1 MNITINLLK
10 HFVEMYAIGA
20 YVLIF
25 LGVIIEGEVVV
36 ILAGI
41 FAHLGSINI
50 FFAFIA
56 TILGGFTKST
66 LGYTAGYYLEKH
78 HSKRTFIQRT
88 ESKIAY
94 FLPKFKEKPF
104 WSIFISRF
112 FILGLNWFTLIYS
125 GYKKVNLRTYIKAEA
140 CSLFL
145 WSIIMLSL
153 GYIFSY
159 TALSVG
165 RDVRKFLGLLVLFFI
180 AFFILERIVSFILE
194 ILTGV
199 GKENNIEQK

>member
-1 MNITINLLK
+1 MDITINVLK

-25 LGVIIEGEVVV
+25 LGVVIEGEVVV

-66 LGYTAGYYLEKH
+66 LGYLAGSYLEKH
-78 HSKRTFIQRT
+78 HSKRVFIQRT

-125 GYKKVNLRTYIKAEA
+125 GYKKINLKTYIKAEA
-140 CSLFL
+140 CSLIL
-145 WSIIMLSL
+145 WSVIMLLL

-159 TALSVG
+159 TALSIG

-180 AFFILERIVSFILE
+180 AFFILERIVSFIIE
-194 ILTGV
+194 ILMGV
-199 GKENNIEQK
+199 GEDSKIEQK

>member
-1 MNITINLLK
+1 MHITINFLK
-10 HFVEMYAIGA
+10 HFVEMYAIGV
-20 YVLIF
+20 YVLIY

-41 FAHLGSINI
+41 FAHLGAINI
-50 FFAFIA
+50 FSAFIA

-66 LGYTAGYYLEKH
+66 IGYSFGYYLEKH
-78 HSKRTFIQRT
+78 HSKKSFMRLT
-88 ESKIAY
+88 ENKIGY
-94 FLPKFKEKPF
+94 FLPKFAERPF

-125 GYKKVNLRTYIKAEA
+125 GYKKVNLRTFIKAEVS
-140 CSLFL
+140 SLLL
-145 WSIIMLSL
+145 WSVIMLTL
-153 GYIFSY
+153 GYVFSY

-165 RDVRKFLGLLVLFFI
+165 RDVRKFLILLVLFFI
-180 AFFILERIVSFILE
+180 AFFIIERIVSFILE

-199 GKENNIEQK
+199 GDEPTKQ